1 MKMEREIQAMDSKN
15 MNGIF
20 QTKKMAR
27 MKTSGDMQDF
37 LPTTMEKK
45 DCMTSF
51 FKDFKNAFNDSCLMC
66 VFVYGGYH
74 ALISHFV
81 TRQMI

>member
-1 MKMEREIQAMDSKN
+1 MKMERDTS
-15 MNGIF
+15 NGFKKHEWHISNKENGAHEDIGRYARFFTNNDGEKRLYDLIF
-20 QTKKMAR
+20 Q
-27 MKTSGDMQDF
+27 G
-37 LPTTMEKK
+37 
-45 DCMTSF
+45 
-51 FKDFKNAFNDSCLMC
+51 FKNAFNDSCLMC